1 MRELTKA
8 QFTVGFLIWFA
19 MGWAWVRQALD
30 AMDDPMLAIGTLLL
44 QFVAVFILSI
54 IILTIL
60 EWVSIFDL
68 KTNAVVTLITI
79 LSFAFVI
86 M

>member
-8 QFTVGFLIWFA
+8 QFTVGFLVWFA
-19 MGWAWVRQALD
+19 MGWAWIQQALA
-30 AMDDPMLAIGTLLL
+30 AMDDPFLAIGTMAL
-44 QFVAVFILSI
+44 QFIAVFVLSI

-68 KTNAVVTLITI
+68 KINAMMTLLTI
-79 LSFAFVI
+79 ISFSFVI